1 MKYFLPF
8 LVFVFIGI
16 GQAFGQQG
24 SQRLRLAQS
33 IYEQGRLHELPVVL
47 KDSAI
52 VNFSKEDKV
61 SAYKLLTLAHIYLE
75 EPELADQ
82 SMLKLLN
89 TDHFFEPN
97 TSIDPAE
104 FIGLYKTFR
113 TKPVFSVGAKVGGN
127 MTVPFL
133 SNNYYISSG
142 ANGAGKYTTPI
153 GIQFGIVFEKALFDK
168 SKNKILKKLT
178 FAPELLYTPRSVAYS
193 NDDFMNGNA
202 TFKGTLKQ
210 TWLDFNPMV
219 QFKVNKSKTLQT
231 YLAFGPGVSYLMKG
245 MLSTPNFSWDKGQG
259 AVSGPD
265 VINTSSYKKIV
276 PSLIGAAGLKFKF
289 GAIYLTAEGRIQYG
303 LASPINSSQ
312 RTNVESV
319 FAYNYTLTDYKP
331 LTIMGNVGFIFPY
344 FNPIKIKRK

>member
-1 MKYFLPF
+1 MKYFLP
-8 LVFVFIGI
+8 LVVFVLIGI
-16 GQAFGQQG
+16 GQVFGQQG

-127 MTVPFL
+127 MTIPFL
-133 SNNYYISSG
+133 SNNYYVSSG
-142 ANGAGKYTTPI
+142 SNGAGKYTTPI
-153 GIQFGIVFEKALFDK
+153 GIQFGIVFEKTLFDK
-168 SKNKILKKLT
+168 SKNKVLKKLT
-178 FAPELLYTPRSVAYS
+178 FAPELLYTPRSVAYV

-202 TFKGTLKQ
+202 KFKGTLNQ

-231 YLAFGPGVSYLMKG
+231 YLAFGPGISYRLKCA
-245 MLSTPNFSWDKGQG
+245 LSTPNFSWNGGQG
-259 AVSGPD
+259 ANSGPD
-265 VINTSSYKKIV
+265 VDNTSSYKLIV

-289 GAIYLTAEGRIQYG
+289 GAIYLTAEGRVQYG
-303 LASPINSSQ
+303 LVSPINSAK